1 MKSRV
6 VGITGSIATGKST
19 VTDILKDLGYNV
31 IDADKIAH
39 QLMKVGNENYDAIVS
54 YFGDKILNPDKS
66 INRKKLGNIV
76 FNDKK
81 QLNKLNNLT
90 HDNIFNKIKENIEFY
105 KNEIIFVDIP
115 LLIELKIKG
124 ALSIEFDEI
133 WLVYVDRQ
141 IQIERLAK
149 RNNISYDEAEKLVN
163 TQINIDDK
171 VQYCDFILDNSKDI
185 DYVKKQI
192 IEKMRTL

>member
-1 MKSRV
+1 MKSRI

-149 RNNISYDEAEKLVN
+149 RNNISYDEAEKLVY

>member
-6 VGITGSIATGKST
+6 IGITGSIATGKST

-66 INRKKLGNIV
+66 INRIKLGNIV

-124 ALSIEFDEI
+124 ELSIEFDEI

>member
-1 MKSRV
+1 MKFRV
-6 VGITGSIATGKST
+6 IGITGSIATGKST

-39 QLMKVGNENYDAIVS
+39 QLMEVGNENYDAIVS

-124 ALSIEFDEI
+124 ELSIEFDEI

-141 IQIERLAK
+141 TQIERLAK

>member
-1 MKSRV
+1 MKSRI